1 MAIWVPLL
9 AGLAGLFAGSALSK
23 KKEPQVVTQPALHPG
38 QEEVMKELTP
48 AMQQIISDYMSG
60 NAIADALAR
69 ADTTFRETVELPI
82 WEQYE
87 TIMLP
92 QVQQSFAGPGT
103 FWGSDRA
110 NAETNLARDIASQL
124 ASSRAGYMN
133 QIQEAERAYQTAQM
147 NQVLNYMGLPTTV
160 TYGVPQTPGLL
171 QQLLQISPQ
180 LLATY
185 LAYGGLG

>member
-9 AGLAGLFAGSALSK
+9 AGLAGLFAGSAMSK

-48 AMQQIISDYMSG
+48 AMKQIIADYMSG

-87 TIMLP
+87 KEILP
-92 QVQQSFAGPGT
+92 QIQKSFAGPGT

-110 NAETNLARDIASQL
+110 RAETGAADDIAKYLAANRSQYI
-124 ASSRAGYMN
+124 AQAEEAARAR
-133 QIQEAERAYQTAQM
+133 QINQM
-147 NQVLNYMGLPTTV
+147 NQVLSYMGLPTTV
-160 TYGVPQTPGLL
+160 SYAIPQTPGLL
-171 QQLLQISPQ
+171 QQLLQLSPQ
-180 LLATY
+180 LLSVY
-185 LAYGGLG
+185 LAHKGIG

>member
-1 MAIWVPLL
+1 MAFWMPLL
-9 AGLAGLFAGSALSK
+9 AGLGGLLIGSSIGK
-23 KKEPQVVTQPALHPG
+23 KKEPEVVTKPALHPG
-38 QEEVMKELTP
+38 QEEVMGELTS
-48 AMQQIISDYMSG
+48 AMKKIIADYGSG
-60 NAIADALAR
+60 NAMADALAR
-69 ADTTFRETVELPI
+69 ADRVFRETVELPI

-110 NAETNLARDIASQL
+110 RAETNLAQDIASQL

-133 QIQEAERAYQTAQM
+133 QAQEAERAYQLNQM
-147 NQVLNYMGLPTTV
+147 NQVLSYMGLPTTV
-160 TYGVPQTPGLL
+160 SYAVPQTPGLL

-185 LAYGGLG
+185 LAYGGMG

>member
-48 AMQQIISDYMSG
+48 AMKQIIADYMSG

-87 TIMLP
+87 KEILP
-92 QVQQSFAGPGT
+92 QIQKSFAGPGT

-110 NAETNLARDIASQL
+110 RAETGAADDIAKYLAANRSQYI
-124 ASSRAGYMN
+124 AQAEEAARAR
-133 QIQEAERAYQTAQM
+133 QINQM
-147 NQVLNYMGLPTTV
+147 NQVLSFMGLPTTV
-160 TYGVPQTPGLL
+160 SYAIPQTPGLL

-185 LAYGGLG
+185 LAYGGMG